1 MRDSIEAR
9 WWPAL
14 PAIGVTIFLL
24 LRLAFDR
31 GGYFPAAFT
40 SAAAVGFLA
49 LAVLVLRPGE
59 MRMSRSALAGVGAL
73 AAFAVWTGLSRA
85 WSTVPDAP
93 LLDMQRA
100 MLYLALFGLA
110 LIAADCVRNTR
121 LLVWSV
127 LAAIVVI
134 AGAGLLSRLQPDI
147 VASSSEPFF
156 ASLYRLDHPLQYW
169 NAFGTL
175 TAMGAVLAMGLAADA
190 RADAALRAAAAGATV
205 LVIVAMYLSL
215 SRGAWLA
222 LVVGVVVLLAAS
234 PERGS
239 LLLTLSVTGAVA
251 ALAILRVHGYPALV
265 EDPTA
270 GSGAASQGDAYTWQ
284 LIGLVLLAAG
294 AHAALARAGAALLA
308 KQGLQPI
315 RRFALIAGGVLLVSA
330 AILGYVARGDDAEGG
345 VNAAID
351 DTSRWLDR
359 QWQDFLDPTTMPGV
373 GAARLTTAKGSRSE
387 AYRIAIDGFE
397 AQPLIGEGAG
407 SYEVRHARERTIDE
421 KVRDAHSLPLQ
432 TLSELGAV
440 GMLLLAVFFAAV
452 AAAARRTL
460 AGKGAMRPVEAAAVL
475 AACVVWLAHAC
486 VDWDWEMPALTGP
499 AFVLAATL
507 FQRGRRRSMRR
518 RLRYTLPR
526 HASR

>member
-1 MRDSIEAR
+1 LRESIEAR

-14 PAIGVTIFLL
+14 PAIGVAVFLL
-24 LRLAFDR
+24 LRLAFDH

-49 LAVLVLRPGE
+49 LAVLVLRPAE
-59 MRMSRSALAGVGAL
+59 MRLSLPALAGVGAL
-73 AAFAVWTGLSRA
+73 AAFAVWSGLSRA

-110 LIAADCVRNTR
+110 LIASDSVRNTR

-127 LAAIVVI
+127 LATIIVI
-134 AGAGLLSRLQPDI
+134 TGAGLLSRLQPDI

-156 ASLYRLDHPLQYW
+156 AGLYRLDHPLQYW

-175 TAMGAVLAMGLAADA
+175 AAMGAVLATGLAADA
-190 RADAALRAAAAGATV
+190 RARTALRAATAGATV
-205 LVIVAMYLSL
+205 LLLVAMYLSL

-222 LVVGVVVLLAAS
+222 LVAGVVVLLVAA
-234 PERGS
+234 PRRGS
-239 LLLTLSVTGAVA
+239 LLLTLAVTGAVA
-251 ALAILRVHGYPALV
+251 TLAILRVRGYPALV
-265 EDPTA
+265 DDPTA
-270 GSGAASQGDAYTWQ
+270 GRGAASEGDAYTWQ

-294 AHAALARAGAALLA
+294 AQAALARAGKAFLAA
-308 KQGLQPI
+308 QRLQTI

-330 AILGYVARGDDAEGG
+330 AIISYLARGDEAEGG
-345 VNAAID
+345 VNAAFH

-359 QWQDFLDPTTMPGV
+359 QWQDFLDPTTVPGV
-373 GAARLTTAKGSRSE
+373 GAARLTSAKGSRSD

-440 GMLLLAVFFAAV
+440 GILLLLAFFAAV
-452 AAAARRTL
+452 AAAARRAL
-460 AGKGAMRPVEAAAVL
+460 AGKGAMRPAEAAAVL

-486 VDWDWEMPALTGP
+486 VDWDWEMPGLTGP
-499 AFVLAATL
+499 AFVLSATL
-507 FQRGRRRSMRR
+507 FQRGRRRRSRR
-518 RLRYTLPR
+518 RGSP
-526 HASR
+526 ASS